1 MEAPMMRVY
10 TSNNPGNNHVASV
23 SMPHYMYYAPYLT
36 YSDLGLDSNSTQE
49 PFLVNPDAMVLGDG
63 GKGPYE
69 YLITPLNEA
78 ETAKIRESGQPLLK
92 RLEEYK
98 PYFRVEGMT
107 SGHHH

>member
-1 MEAPMMRVY
+1 
-10 TSNNPGNNHVASV
+10 
-23 SMPHYMYYAPYLT
+23 MYYAPYLT
-36 YSDLGLDSNSTQE
+36 YADLGLDSNSTLE

-69 YLITPLNEA
+69 YLITPLNED
-78 ETAKIRESGQPLLK
+78 ETAKIRESGQALLK
-92 RLEEYK
+92 RLEDYK